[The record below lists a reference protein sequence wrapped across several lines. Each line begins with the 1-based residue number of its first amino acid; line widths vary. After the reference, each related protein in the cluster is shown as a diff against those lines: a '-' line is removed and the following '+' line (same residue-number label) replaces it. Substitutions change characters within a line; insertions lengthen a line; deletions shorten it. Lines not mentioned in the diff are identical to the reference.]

1 MKTLNHIAILILIST
16 FVSCSGKKE
25 IYHEFEP
32 TASDFLIVKW
42 NISKT
47 ILPKYYLKETIDRR
61 GRVIELKFF
70 EKNKIKT
77 NRLCYLV
84 PWIKFEYPND
94 TTIIQFNLDH
104 NGNLESGLECEV
116 PSKVTYTLN
125 KSKTQI
131 LESNPEYQL
140 DFQYYLD
147 NGWTNESI
155 SQAMELLKENQYSYQ
170 TIDYYSKSKSKLN
183 GKYPV
188 SNDFDIASY
197 CFNQLEKQ
205 EIEKALKGI
214 K

>member
-1 MKTLNHIAILILIST
+1 MKTLNHIPILILICT
-16 FVSCSGKKE
+16 FVNCSGKKE

-32 TASDFLIVKW
+32 TASDLSIVEW
-42 NISKT
+42 NISET
-47 ILPKYYLKETIDRR
+47 NLPNYFLIETIDCK

-70 EKNKIKT
+70 EKNKIIT

-104 NGNLESGLECEV
+104 NGNPENGLECEV

-125 KSKTQI
+125 KSKIRI
-131 LESNPEYQL
+131 LGSNPEYQL
-140 DFQYYLD
+140 DFQHYLD

-155 SQAMELLKENQYSYQ
+155 SQAIESLKENQIRYQ

-188 SNDFDIASY
+188 SKDFEISSY
-197 CFNQLEKQ
+197 YFNQLEKQ
-205 EIEKALKGI
+205 EIEKALNRY
-214 K
+214 